1 MFADYRVPQVL
12 SHEGVL
18 VYSPELKTWLE
29 RKEIIRYRDTDECE
43 IRVA

>member
-1 MFADYRVPQVL
+1 MFADSGVPQVL

-18 VYSPELKTWLE
+18 VYWPKWKTRLE

-43 IRVA
+43 LRVA